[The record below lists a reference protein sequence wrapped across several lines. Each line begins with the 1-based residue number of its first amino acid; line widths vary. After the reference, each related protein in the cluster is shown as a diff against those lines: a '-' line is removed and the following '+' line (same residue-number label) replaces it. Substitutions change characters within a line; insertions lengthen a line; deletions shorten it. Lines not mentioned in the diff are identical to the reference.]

1 MTDVSD
7 DILGTVLLG
16 DQTPERDEGDELG
29 ERGVAGVPDEPT
41 PGSDLAPLIDDGD
54 DNILGHASTARLRFQ
69 CKKFAFQAL
78 LEKASATM
86 PNKDII
92 PVLKNFR
99 VDVDETRIRVVAT
112 DLELATVCSS
122 AMVVC
127 DRPGTAVFPGKKMLD
142 IIKEADDGDLVC
154 DVVDGVATIHAGKA
168 TWSLRLQSGDDY
180 PALPEVSEVALHQVD
195 RVKFLGAV
203 SAVRYAA
210 ADDDTRPNL
219 MMIDVNDGFMSACD
233 GVRYQRADLIGKD
246 GRAAGEKFPLSLQIP
261 IAAVNDLVKLLRTT
275 DAPTIGIG
283 ETDNHL
289 VFGVGSDVFI
299 SSKLMAQFPDME
311 TILLKPAMLNEDVL
325 TVDRQDLIDAIRR
338 VRITADPE
346 TSAII
351 IDIAAGQVTVR
362 SVDKHHNTADE
373 MIAAGWEKGER
384 RIVVNHKFLYEM
396 LQMADAKS
404 CQFRLG
410 ADTKSRK
417 SPLLLEDAENDSVGL
432 VNQMRADWAVGDSG
446 K

>member
-1 MTDVSD
+1 VTTDAPAIED
-7 DILGTVLLG
+7 D
-16 DQTPERDEGDELG
+16 E
-29 ERGVAGVPDEPT
+29 
-41 PGSDLAPLIDDGD
+41 
-54 DNILGHASTARLRFQ
+54 ILGHGLTAKLRFQ
-69 CKKFAFQAL
+69 CKKFSMQAL

-86 PNKDII
+86 PTKDII

-99 VDVDETRIRVVAT
+99 VDVDETRIRVIAT

-122 AMVVC
+122 SMVVC

-142 IIKEADDGDLVC
+142 IIKEADDGDLVV

-168 TWSLRLQSGDDY
+168 TWSLRLASGDDY
-180 PALPEVSEVALHQVD
+180 PALPEVTDVELHKVD

-203 SAVRYAA
+203 GAVRHAA
-210 ADDDTRPNL
+210 AEDDTRPNL
-219 MMIDVNDGFMSACD
+219 MMIDVTDGFMSACD
-233 GVRYQRADLIGKD
+233 GVRYQRADLLGKEARD
-246 GRAAGEKFPLSLQIP
+246 RGDKFPLSLQIP

-275 DAPTIGIG
+275 EDPAVGIG

-289 VFGVGSDVFI
+289 VFGVGTDVFI

-311 TILLKPAMLNEDVL
+311 TLLLKPAMLNEDEL
-325 TVDRQDLIDAIRR
+325 TVDRQELIDAIRR

-351 IDIAAGQVTVR
+351 MDMADGQLTVR

-373 MIAAGWEKGER
+373 MIAAGWSKADR

-404 CQFRLG
+404 CRFRLG

-417 SPLLLEDAENDSVGL
+417 SPLLLEDSENDSVGL
-432 VNQMRADWAVGDSG
+432 INQMRADFVINEKKS
-446 K
+446 